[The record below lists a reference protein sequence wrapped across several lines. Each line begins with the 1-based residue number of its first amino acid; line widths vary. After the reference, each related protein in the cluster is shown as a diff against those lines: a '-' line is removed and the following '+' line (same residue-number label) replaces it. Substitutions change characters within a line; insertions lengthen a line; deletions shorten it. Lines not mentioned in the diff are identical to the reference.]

1 MHCRHEHRAPLQ
13 ASSRGS
19 PVSPLL
25 LAIFELSGLR
35 SHFNL
40 AYLHQKLVDNPI
52 TGLAVFILIFAL
64 GNLVQM
70 PGWIFLAA
78 AVLALGRTWGGIA
91 TYIAAIISCTATFF
105 TIRFVGGDALRNLN
119 GKLAKR
125 LLSQLDDH
133 PIRSTVL
140 LRMVFQTVPPLNY
153 ALAMS
158 GIRYRDYLVGTLL
171 GLPLPIMAYCLFFDF
186 LAIQLHLH

>member
-1 MHCRHEHRAPLQ
+1 MNTVRAYKRLL
-13 ASSRGS
+13 G
-19 PVSPLL
+19 VLLFLILL

-40 AYLHQKLVDNPI
+40 DYLHRILVDNPI
-52 TGLAVFILIFAL
+52 TGLAVFILVFVL
-64 GNLVQM
+64 GNLVQL

-78 AVLALGRTWGGIA
+78 AVLALGKAWGGMA
-91 TYIAAIISCTATFF
+91 TYVAAIISCTATYF
-105 TIRFVGGDALRNLN
+105 TIRFFGGDALRSLD
-119 GKLAKR
+119 GKLAAR

-133 PIRSTVL
+133 PVKSIAL
-140 LRMVFQTVPPLNY
+140 LRIVFQTVPPLNY

-158 GIRYRDYLVGTLL
+158 GVRYRDYLAGTLL